1 MRSPDMTDTDKIGD
15 TDITGDTALPDAAL
29 TDTDSAGRVAELERE
44 VERLRDENRRLRQE
58 ADNAIRLIKKNKTEA
73 IGLTQA
79 GAAEYAAKTSQEKYM
94 DLLLENCRDIILIF
108 DKNGRLV
115 YCTDVF
121 LKQAGNIDIR
131 LADDQTL
138 ESVVFKAVEEN
149 QPVTIS
155 GSIVYGRADER
166 RNYSIDVTPLVDS
179 QKQTEGVM
187 IFFHDLTDV
196 LVAKAQAEEASQAKS
211 YFIASVS
218 HEIRTPM
225 NAILGIANML
235 KRTDLNDVQKAYLVN
250 IQNSSHSLL
259 GLVNDILN
267 FSKIEAGSLSLSP
280 TYFDLRSLLLQ
291 NQSMFEI
298 LCWQKNLP
306 LICDFDESLPK
317 VVYGDDLRIG
327 EIISN
332 ILNNAVKY
340 TAVGYIRFSVYPDDK
355 GSICFVIQDTG
366 IGIKEEAL
374 PRLFT
379 AFEQLSNIKNKN
391 VSGTGLGLTI
401 ARHLCEL
408 MGGEIT
414 VTSQYGRGSTF
425 TVRIPLK
432 AGQEEDLIENRNIVK
447 PFQAPQAKVLL
458 VDDIEINL
466 IVAASILAEYGVK
479 SDQASSGPNAI
490 ELFKSNHY
498 DLIFMDHMMPVMDGI
513 ETSEHIRA
521 LGEHGKKVPIIALT
535 ANVVPGA
542 AEMFV
547 EKGLNDFIPKPI
559 DLNEIASCI
568 LKWLP
573 AELIQYEDEK
583 KSDA

>member
-1 MRSPDMTDTDKIGD
+1 MDLK
-15 TDITGDTALPDAAL
+15 
-29 TDTDSAGRVAELERE
+29 RE
-44 VERLRDENRRLRQE
+44 IEDLRNENQRLRQE
-58 ADNAIRLIKKNKTEA
+58 FDNAIRLVKKNKTEA
-73 IGLTQA
+73 IGLTEA
-79 GAAEYAAKTSQEKYM
+79 GAAEYAAKTSQERYM

-108 DKNGRLV
+108 DQKGRLV

-121 LKQAGNIDIR
+121 LKQAGNINIQ

-138 ESVVFKAVEEN
+138 ENVVFKAVNEN
-149 QPVTIS
+149 QPITIS
-155 GSIVYGRADER
+155 GSIVYGNTDER
-166 RNYSIDVTPLVDS
+166 RDYSVDVTPLVDS
-179 QKQTEGVM
+179 NKQAEGVM

-196 LVAKAQAEEASQAKS
+196 LIAKALAEEASQAKT

-235 KRTDLNDVQKAYLVN
+235 KRTDLNDVQRAYLLN

-267 FSKIEAGSLSLSP
+267 FSKIEAGSLSLTP
-280 TYFDLRSLLLQ
+280 GYFDLRSLLLQ

-317 VVYGDDLRIG
+317 VVFGDDLRIG

-340 TAVGYIRFSVYPDDK
+340 TAVGYIRFCVYPDEN
-355 GSICFVIQDTG
+355 SNIFFVIQDTG
-366 IGIKEEAL
+366 IGIKDEAL

-379 AFEQLSNIKNKN
+379 AFEQLSNVKNKN

-432 AGQEEDLIENRNIVK
+432 AGQEDDLEENSNIVR
-447 PFQAPQAKVLL
+447 PFQAPQARVLL

-466 IVAASILAEYGVK
+466 IVAASILEECGIK

-490 ELFKSNHY
+490 ELFKNNHY

-513 ETSEHIRA
+513 ETTEHIRE
-521 LGEHGKKVPIIALT
+521 LGEWGKKVPIIALT

-542 AEMFV
+542 AEMFT
-547 EKGLNDFIPKPI
+547 ENGLNDFLPKPI

-568 LKWLP
+568 LRWLP
-573 AELIQYEDEK
+573 AEMIRYEDSA
-583 KSDA
+583 KSGE